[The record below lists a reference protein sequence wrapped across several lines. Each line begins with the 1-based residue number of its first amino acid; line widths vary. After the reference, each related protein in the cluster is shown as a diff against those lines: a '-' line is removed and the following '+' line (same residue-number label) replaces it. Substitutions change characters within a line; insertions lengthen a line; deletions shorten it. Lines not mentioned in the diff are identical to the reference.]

1 MSVASVRKLI
11 ESVAE
16 VSGERDLEHLRRSL
30 LLTLNEI
37 LPVGAA
43 GFVALKP
50 QFTEHAG
57 AETFAWPLRVQGQR
71 DGILT
76 RLSAGESVV
85 LDSEEGMPRLLARAV
100 TEEQALVVH
109 LCRAEPDAESI
120 LLALGR
126 LYANFSRLL
135 TESERDRLTGL
146 RNRRSFD
153 HQLGQL
159 TTRMLDPAADE
170 PWHLALFDVDHFKRI
185 NDGFGHLYGDEVLLL
200 LSRIVSELF
209 QGEDRCYRYG
219 GEEFAVLLSRREAA
233 ELEQVLESLRRG
245 VECYEFPQVG
255 RVTVSI
261 GCATL
266 EPRLGPADIIDR
278 ADRALYAAKNAGR
291 NRLVRYE
298 RLLAEHRIVPAP
310 PSGSIELF

>member
-76 RLSAGESVV
+76 RLAAGEAVT
-85 LDSEEGMPRLLARAV
+85 LDGEEGAPRLLARAV

-109 LCRAEPDAESI
+109 LCRADPDAENI

-135 TESERDRLTGL
+135 FESERDRLTGL

-153 HQLGQL
+153 HQLNQL
-159 TTRMLDPAADE
+159 TTRMLEPEAAGH
-170 PWHLALFDVDHFKRI
+170 WHLALFDVDHFKRI

-200 LSRIVSELF
+200 LSRIVAELF
-209 QGEDRCYRYG
+209 HGEDRCYRYG
-219 GEEFAVLLSRREAA
+219 GEEFAVLLAREDGA
-233 ELEQVLESLRRG
+233 VLEEMLETLRRR
-245 VECYEFPQVG
+245 VEAYDFPQVG

-261 GCATL
+261 GCAAL
-266 EPRLGPADIIDR
+266 EPRLGPADVVDR

-298 RLLAEHRIVPAP
+298 RLLAEHRIIPVPA
-310 PSGSIELF
+310 SGSVELF

>member
-1 MSVASVRKLI
+1 MSVTSVCKLI
-11 ESVAE
+11 ESFAE
-16 VSGERDLEHLRRSL
+16 VSGEGDLDHLRRSL

-50 QFTEHAG
+50 QAMGTPSV
-57 AETFAWPLRVQGQR
+57 ETFVWPLRVLAQR

-76 RLSAGESVV
+76 RLAAGETVT
-85 LDSEEGMPRLLARAV
+85 LDSHEGVPRLLARAV
-100 TEEQALVVH
+100 SEEQALVVH
-109 LCRAEPDAESI
+109 LCRSEPDAESI

-126 LYANFSRLL
+126 LYGNFSRLL
-135 TESERDRLTGL
+135 FESERDRLTGL

-153 HQLGQL
+153 QHLDRL
-159 TTRMLDPAADE
+159 TGEVLAGSGR
-170 PWHLALFDVDHFKRI
+170 WWLALFDVDHFKRI

-200 LSRIVSELF
+200 LSRISREMF

-219 GEEFAVLLSRREAA
+219 GEEFAVLLSRDDP
-233 ELEQVLESLRRG
+233 VDLESALEELRRRIEG
-245 VECYEFPQVG
+245 YPFPQVG

-261 GCATL
+261 GCAAL
-266 EPRLGPADIIDR
+266 EPRMGPVDIIDR

-291 NRLVRYE
+291 NRLVSYE
-298 RLLAEHRIVPAP
+298 RLLAEHRIEPAP
-310 PSGSIELF
+310 ASGSIELF